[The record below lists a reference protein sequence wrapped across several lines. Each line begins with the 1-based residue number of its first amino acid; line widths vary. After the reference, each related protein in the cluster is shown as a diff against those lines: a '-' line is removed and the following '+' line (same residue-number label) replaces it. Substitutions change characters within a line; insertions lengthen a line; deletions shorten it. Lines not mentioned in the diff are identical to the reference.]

1 MKSKRGLNNIIASS
15 LSEAKKIRTRLFHY
29 IGRDEYVLR
38 YRSNFVI
45 ELLEEKSSLDKVQVS
60 LEIYKCTQT
69 HTHTHTHTH
78 TSISIS
84 ISILTSIY
92 LYI

>member
-69 HTHTHTHTH
+69 HTHTHTHIYIYIYTY
-78 TSISIS
+78 
-84 ISILTSIY
+84 IY
-92 LYI
+92 LSIHINV

>member
-1 MKSKRGLNNIIASS
+1 MKSKRGLNNIVSS

-69 HTHTHTHTH
+69 HTHTHTHIYIYIYTY
-78 TSISIS
+78 
-84 ISILTSIY
+84 IY
-92 LYI
+92 LSIHINV

>member
-84 ISILTSIY
+84 ILTSIY

>member
-1 MKSKRGLNNIIASS
+1 MLLYLKISMKSKRGLNNIIASS

-78 TSISIS
+78 
-84 ISILTSIY
+84 IY
-92 LYI
+92 IYIYT

>member
-1 MKSKRGLNNIIASS
+1 MKSKRGLNNIVSS

-38 YRSNFVI
+38 CRSNFVI

-78 TSISIS
+78 IYIYIYTY
-84 ISILTSIY
+84 IY
-92 LYI
+92 LSIHINV